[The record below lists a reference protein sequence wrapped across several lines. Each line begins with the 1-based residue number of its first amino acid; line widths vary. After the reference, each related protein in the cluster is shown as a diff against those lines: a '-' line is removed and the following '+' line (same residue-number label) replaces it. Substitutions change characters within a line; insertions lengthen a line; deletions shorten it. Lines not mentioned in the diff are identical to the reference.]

1 MTLVMYF
8 TEVSFLHD
16 MSRASREQ
24 SAKHREQILREAARA
39 FRERGFDNVSVADLM
54 ARAGLTHGGFY
65 GHFASKQALEA
76 QACARASEK
85 TARWDSIVDK
95 QPESAKA
102 LREIIEIYLSVA
114 HRDNVGSGCSTA
126 ALATDV
132 ARAQDARDVRAAYV
146 AGVHRLADILA
157 TLVPNTRKARRK
169 EALATLATLT
179 GAITLARATKGSP
192 LSREILASAC
202 NSLQAR
208 K

>member
-1 MTLVMYF
+1 MP
-8 TEVSFLHD
+8 
-16 MSRASREQ
+16 RASREQ

-39 FRERGFDNVSVADLM
+39 FRERGFEEVSVAGLM

-85 TARWDSIVDK
+85 TAARWNSIVDK

-102 LREIIEIYLSVA
+102 RREIIEIYLSIA

-126 ALATDV
+126 ALAADV
-132 ARAQDARDVRAAYV
+132 ARAEDARDVRGAYV

-157 TLVPNTRKARRK
+157 ALVPNTRKARRK

-179 GAITLARATKGSP
+179 GAIMLARATKGSP

-202 NSLQAR
+202 NSLLAR